1 MLVYGISMLLSS
13 DGFPSPFLPV
23 CLSIYC
29 FACVYSVHSIFQII
43 DIPKKTFPK
52 LYELHTI
59 DFSHNN
65 ITQIDRSV
73 FVNLLSLR
81 QLNFRHNHLEVIESS
96 TFGKLPTLLSLDF
109 SHNRLKRVK
118 RGAFGGL
125 ASLRSINLGKI
136 TINNFD
142 ILYSYFLISFS
153 ENNELTEIPSVSISL
168 TTLYLANNNIS
179 KIKGRAPWP
188 VMNSLIYIDLDNN
201 QLGDSLDGGRCIN
214 Q

>member
-1 MLVYGISMLLSS
+1 MRLKAL
-13 DGFPSPFLPV
+13 
-23 CLSIYC
+23 
-29 FACVYSVHSIFQII
+29 VHSIFQII

-109 SHNRLKRVK
+109 SYNRLKRVK

-125 ASLRSINLGKI
+125 ASLRSINLGNVINFRFLEYNCVKKNLADLENSPILNFPALLKGSLMKNSALPCFDYILRGKI
-136 TINNFD
+136 QNLSIFWGTPF
-142 ILYSYFLISFS
+142 FLIVIV
-153 ENNELTEIPSVSISL
+153 L
-168 TTLYLANNNIS
+168 
-179 KIKGRAPWP
+179 
-188 VMNSLIYIDLDNN
+188 
-201 QLGDSLDGGRCIN
+201 
-214 Q
+214 

>member
-1 MLVYGISMLLSS
+1 MKANSWKLELPTKSNSNLQRSESFQFRMEIGCCHLRRPTKINIWRSIMLALGIGLLSLYNADVPCS
-13 DGFPSPFLPV
+13 QVSFLPV
-23 CLSIYC
+23 CLSTYC
-29 FACVYSVHSIFQII
+29 FACQYVVHSIFQII

-81 QLNFRHNHLEVIESS
+81 YLNFRHNHMEVIESS
-96 TFGKLPTLLSLDF
+96 TFGKLTTLLSLDF

-125 ASLRSINLGKI
+125 ASLRSINLGKLSPI
-136 TINNFD
+136 
-142 ILYSYFLISFS
+142 
-153 ENNELTEIPSVSISL
+153 E
-168 TTLYLANNNIS
+168 S
-179 KIKGRAPWP
+179 K
-188 VMNSLIYIDLDNN
+188 
-201 QLGDSLDGGRCIN
+201 
-214 Q
+214 

>member
-1 MLVYGISMLLSS
+1 MPGLWIY
-13 DGFPSPFLPV
+13 SPTCRQVSFLPFHASV
-23 CLSIYC
+23 SLFC
-29 FACVYSVHSIFQII
+29 FFYALGHSIFQII

-109 SHNRLKRVK
+109 SRNRLKRVK

-136 TINNFD
+136 TLNNFD